1 MNPDGTV
8 NGPVN
13 PELLASKGEASALIE
28 NLSGGPKILT
38 RAGTT
43 VLDLPNTIGPV
54 KYCNDGRRALVLS
67 FASHGNPYML
77 NVEENYIWWKRQP
90 YPGAQWLLTS
100 VDLVRVGRNGAL
112 APGAPPSLIGK
123 FLRNP
128 QSIQAMQTAGVQA
141 GVRELE
147 AMLREPSPV

>member
-1 MNPDGTV
+1 
-8 NGPVN
+8 
-13 PELLASKGEASALIE
+13 
-28 NLSGGPKILT
+28 
-38 RAGTT
+38 
-43 VLDLPNTIGPV
+43 
-54 KYCNDGRRALVLS
+54 
-67 FASHGNPYML
+67 ML

-147 AMLREPSPV
+147 AMLPK